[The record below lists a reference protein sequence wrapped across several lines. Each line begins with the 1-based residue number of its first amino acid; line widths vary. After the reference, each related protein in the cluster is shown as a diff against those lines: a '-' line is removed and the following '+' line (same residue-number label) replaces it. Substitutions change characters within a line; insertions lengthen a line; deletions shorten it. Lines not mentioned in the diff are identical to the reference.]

1 MNILKYPVNYLL
13 ICLSNPKLTTIFFIF
28 FSLFSLSFTTN
39 NLSIVTST
47 EKLISENSDFK
58 KNQKLLRTEFPILS
72 NNIVIVLEGDDDLF
86 LENKTEQI
94 LKKFQFFSENLEFI
108 YSPNLDSFFKN
119 NAMILM
125 NKEKREQII
134 NNLYDYQPFL
144 SEINNNPKLKGFNNL
159 LELVIKD
166 YKYNENNE
174 SINKLSKII
183 SLFNQSI
190 INQTNVNWKK
200 TFTDQK
206 FYNYI
211 ILKPSNEFLKD
222 DGFSKIYDFIN
233 NIRINESDININF
246 TGGQVLDYEEV
257 ESVVEG
263 AILAGILSLVLV
275 SVLLW
280 LAIRNIYVICSLLLS
295 IIVGLSIT
303 LGLTTFFI
311 GSLNIISVAFAVLFI
326 GISVD
331 FGIQLCLRS
340 FEMFSSPT
348 LDGISKSTKS
358 ISSSLFIV
366 TITSMIGFL
375 SFIPTDYVGLSE
387 LGIISSIG
395 LLVGLK
401 TNLTFLP
408 CLLLIFKKNI
418 RGNRNFSAISYL
430 NSSIDFLYKNKLKSL
445 FIFLIIFL
453 AGILFSRSIVF
464 DSDPMKLK
472 DQNAQ
477 SVVLALRLMEKNPS
491 SDYTISVFKK
501 EFDQQKIN
509 TLKKNSIIKDIF
521 RLSDLEIS
529 EDLNEELKYLKFLYS
544 TKSIE
549 FYSDFIEL
557 KRFLS
562 ILEFITEMKI
572 EPISSESEKLFLNL
586 KSKIISEEEF
596 KDIQNIWFLNFN
608 LLIKDVIHLLDYRKL
623 DLDEVPLYYKERY
636 FSDTG
641 FERIEI
647 KPKEDVTLNE
657 NLKEFVNQVEAIYP
671 NSTGMP
677 IIQLKAGNIVVNS
690 FFIAFSISIL
700 FLIFF
705 SYFIFRK
712 ILYVFFC
719 IFPLVF
725 ASLCIIIV
733 MKIFSLNLN
742 FANMISLPL
751 LFSLGTSYSIYLV
764 KRYTELGDLRKMLK
778 SSTPRAVLFSALTT
792 IGSFGTLG
800 FSNHYGTS
808 SMGILLFISLLFAIL
823 SCLIILPF
831 TIKLFKSTI

>member
-13 ICLSNPKLTTIFFIF
+13 ICLSKPKLTTIFFIF
-28 FSLFSLSFTTN
+28 FSLFSLFFTTN
-39 NLSIVTST
+39 NLKIVTST
-47 EKLISENSDFK
+47 EKLISEKSNFK
-58 KNQKLLRTEFPILS
+58 KNQKLLRKEFPILS
-72 NNIVIVLEGDDDLF
+72 NNIVIVLESDDDFL
-86 LENKTEQI
+86 LENKTKQI
-94 LKKFQFFSENLEFI
+94 LNKLQFFSENLEFI
-108 YSPNLDSFFKN
+108 YSPNLDPFFKN
-119 NAMILM
+119 NAIILM
-125 NKEKREQII
+125 NEEKREQII
-134 NNLYDYQPFL
+134 NNLFDYQPFL

-166 YKYNENNE
+166 FKYNENNE

-183 SLFNQSI
+183 NLFNQSI
-190 INQTNVNWKK
+190 INEINVNWKK

-206 FYNYI
+206 FYTYI
-211 ILKPSNEFLKD
+211 ILKPNDEFLND
-222 DGFSKIYDFIN
+222 NGFSKIYDFIN
-233 NIRINESDININF
+233 NIRINEIDININF

-295 IIVGLSIT
+295 IIFGLCIT

-340 FEMFSSPT
+340 FEMSSSPT

-358 ISSSLFIV
+358 ISSSLLIV

-375 SFIPTDYVGLSE
+375 SFVPTDYVGLSE

-395 LLVGLK
+395 LLVGLI

-408 CLLLIFKKNI
+408 CLLLIFKKKI
-418 RGNRNFSAISYL
+418 RGNRNFFKVSYL
-430 NSSIDFLYKNKLKSL
+430 NSFIDFLYRNKLKSM
-445 FIFLIIFL
+445 FIFFIIFL
-453 AGILFSRSIVF
+453 AGILFSKSIVF

-491 SDYTISVFKK
+491 SDYIISVFKK

-509 TLKKNSIIKDIF
+509 SLKKNSIIKDIF
-521 RLSDLEIS
+521 RLGDQDIS
-529 EDLNEELKYLKFLYS
+529 EGLNEELKYLKFLYS

-562 ILEFITEMKI
+562 ILELMTEMKI

-586 KSKIISEEEF
+586 KNKIISEEEF
-596 KDIQNIWFLNFN
+596 KNIQNIWFLNFN
-608 LLIKDVIHLLDYRKL
+608 LLIKDILHLLNYRKF
-623 DLDEVPLYYKERY
+623 DLDEVPIYYKKRY

-657 NLKEFVNQVEAIYP
+657 KLKEFVSQVEAIYP
-671 NSTGMP
+671 NSSGMP

-725 ASLCIIIV
+725 ASLCIIII
-733 MKIFSLNLN
+733 MKVFSLNLN

-764 KRYTELGDLRKMLK
+764 KRYIELGDLGKMLN

-831 TIKLFKSTI
+831 AIKLFKSTI

>member
-13 ICLSNPKLTTIFFIF
+13 ICLSKPKLTTIFFIF
-28 FSLFSLSFTTN
+28 FSLFSLFFTTN
-39 NLSIVTST
+39 NLKIVTST
-47 EKLISENSDFK
+47 EKLISEKSDFK
-58 KNQKLLRTEFPILS
+58 KNQKLLRKEFPILS
-72 NNIVIVLEGDDDLF
+72 NNIVIVLESDDDFL
-86 LENKTEQI
+86 LENKTKQI
-94 LKKFQFFSENLEFI
+94 LNKLQFFSENLEFI
-108 YSPNLDSFFKN
+108 YSPNLDPFFKN
-119 NAMILM
+119 NAIILM
-125 NKEKREQII
+125 NEEKREQII
-134 NNLYDYQPFL
+134 NNLFDYQPFL

-166 YKYNENNE
+166 FKYNENNE

-183 SLFNQSI
+183 NLFNQSI
-190 INQTNVNWKK
+190 INEINVNWKK

-206 FYNYI
+206 FYTYI
-211 ILKPSNEFLKD
+211 ILKPNDEFLND
-222 DGFSKIYDFIN
+222 NGFSKIYDFIN
-233 NIRINESDININF
+233 NIRINEIDININF

-295 IIVGLSIT
+295 IIFGLCIT

-340 FEMFSSPT
+340 FEMSSSPT

-358 ISSSLFIV
+358 ISSSLLIV

-375 SFIPTDYVGLSE
+375 SFVPTDYVGLSE

-395 LLVGLK
+395 LLVGLI

-408 CLLLIFKKNI
+408 CLLLIFKKKI
-418 RGNRNFSAISYL
+418 RGNRNFFKVSYL
-430 NSSIDFLYKNKLKSL
+430 NLFIDFLYRNKLKSM
-445 FIFLIIFL
+445 FIFFIIFL
-453 AGILFSRSIVF
+453 AGILFSKSIVF

-491 SDYTISVFKK
+491 SDYIISVFKK

-509 TLKKNSIIKDIF
+509 SLKKNSIIKDIF
-521 RLSDLEIS
+521 RLGDQDIS
-529 EDLNEELKYLKFLYS
+529 EGLNEELKYLKFLYS

-562 ILEFITEMKI
+562 ILELMTEMKI

-586 KSKIISEEEF
+586 KNKIISEEEF
-596 KDIQNIWFLNFN
+596 KNIQNIWFLNFN
-608 LLIKDVIHLLDYRKL
+608 LLIKDILHLLNYRKF
-623 DLDEVPLYYKERY
+623 DLDEVPIYYKKRY

-657 NLKEFVNQVEAIYP
+657 KLKEFVSQVEAIYP
-671 NSTGMP
+671 NSSGMP

-725 ASLCIIIV
+725 ASLCIIII
-733 MKIFSLNLN
+733 MKVFSLNLN

-764 KRYTELGDLRKMLK
+764 KRYIELDDLGKMLN

-831 TIKLFKSTI
+831 AIKLFKSTI